1 MARAP
6 FSVLIFPYNRSSAGI
21 DYAVFRRSDSVED
34 FWQALSGG
42 GEDSETPT
50 EAARRE
56 AWEEA
61 RISPDH
67 TFNRLDSQ
75 ASIPVEDP
83 ERRKLWGESVIVI
96 PEYCFA
102 VEVKRSVVK
111 ISEEHTEY
119 RWLDFPEARDLLKF
133 RSNKTALWEL
143 NERLRRGTLNL

>member
-6 FSVLIFPYNRSSAGI
+6 FNVLIFPYNKNSAGI
-21 DYAVFRRSDSVED
+21 AYAVFRRSDSPDD

-42 GEDSETPT
+42 GQDTETHL

-67 TFNRLDSQ
+67 PFKRLASQ
-75 ASIPVEDP
+75 ASIPVENP
-83 ERRKLWGESVIVI
+83 ERRNLWGESVIVI

-102 VEVKRSVVK
+102 VEVERSVVK

-119 RWLDFPEARDLLKF
+119 RWLGFSEARDLL
-133 RSNKTALWEL
+133 RHMSNKIALWEL
-143 NERLRRGTLNL
+143 NERFLREQL